1 MLQSPFYFFLQAKS
15 QMSDV
20 LRPSRMIYSLL
31 QVNDASRV

>member
-20 LRPSRMIYSLL
+20 LRPSRMIYSLPA
-31 QVNDASRV
+31 DK